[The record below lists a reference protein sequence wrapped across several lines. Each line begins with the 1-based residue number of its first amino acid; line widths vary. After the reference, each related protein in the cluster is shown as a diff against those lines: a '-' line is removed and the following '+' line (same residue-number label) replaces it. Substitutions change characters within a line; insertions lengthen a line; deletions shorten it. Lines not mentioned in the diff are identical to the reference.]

1 MNERAWKQELPEL
14 RTLRGSGRRQRG
26 YLLLAAVDL
35 PFLLRGQ
42 CKYSLPVF
50 VSEIQFILQRHKNTS
65 ETQRRLILGY
75 STYRKLVSS
84 NSSACCLPSKSVKD
98 TIQQFFLLKHSAI
111 LPSPCI
117 KPSSFYPG
125 FLHFL
130 SPPLAPPHPR
140 PCSRPSPALLGKLLV
155 LLPGVSCLLP
165 LVLLRLVNT
174 INQDL
179 TKKEIRLPIQS
190 VVINL

>member
-1 MNERAWKQELPEL
+1 MNEQAWKQGLPVL
-14 RTLRGSGRRQRG
+14 WTLRGSGRGQRG

-50 VSEIQFILQRHKNTS
+50 VGEIQFILQRHENTS
-65 ETQRRLILGY
+65 ETQRWLILGY
-75 STYRKLVSS
+75 SAYRKLVSS
-84 NSSACCLPSKSVKD
+84 DSSACCLPSKSVKD
-98 TIQQFFLLKHSAI
+98 TIGQFFLLKHSTL

-130 SPPLAPPHPR
+130 SPPLAPPLPG
-140 PCSRPSPALLGKLLV
+140 PCSRPSLHYFA
-155 LLPGVSCLLP
+155 S
-165 LVLLRLVNT
+165 
-174 INQDL
+174 
-179 TKKEIRLPIQS
+179 S
-190 VVINL
+190 

>member
-75 STYRKLVSS
+75 STYRKLVS
-84 NSSACCLPSKSVKD
+84 
-98 TIQQFFLLKHSAI
+98 
-111 LPSPCI
+111 
-117 KPSSFYPG
+117 
-125 FLHFL
+125 
-130 SPPLAPPHPR
+130 
-140 PCSRPSPALLGKLLV
+140 
-155 LLPGVSCLLP
+155 
-165 LVLLRLVNT
+165 
-174 INQDL
+174 
-179 TKKEIRLPIQS
+179 
-190 VVINL
+190 